1 MLMAALFVMSAV
13 LVLVTGVLAITVSPL
28 YFPALLLSLVVPAFL
43 TIRSY
48 KSPNPDDAVEAQRTI
63 AGFTDR

>member
-1 MLMAALFVMSAV
+1 MLLAALFIISAV
-13 LVLVTGVLAITVSPL
+13 LVAVTGVLAIAVSPL
-28 YFPALLLSLVVPAFL
+28 YFPALLLSLVIPAFL

-48 KSPNPDDAVEAQRTI
+48 KSPNEPETTEAAHSV